1 MLGNIFLIPAR
12 AIAPDGSTMLR
23 FSSKVS
29 LIAAQISSVFTVTI
43 SGSTIDQSYLI
54 CVDERYQKVRHQF
67 EQLLYHQQ
75 ISLRGVG
82 LHVHLLLALLLNKL
96 TLHIQHR

>member
-1 MLGNIFLIPAR
+1 MPAR

-43 SGSTIDQSYLI
+43 AGSTIGPELSDLRRRIISNGKAPICATAVPSANKPTCGKITRSFASKAAFKHADSSYSTPI
-54 CVDERYQKVRHQF
+54 IF
-67 EQLLYHQQ
+67 
-75 ISLRGVG
+75 
-82 LHVHLLLALLLNKL
+82 
-96 TLHIQHR
+96 T

>member
-1 MLGNIFLIPAR
+1 
-12 AIAPDGSTMLR
+12 MLR

-43 SGSTIDQSYLI
+43 SGSTIGPELSDLRRRTISKGKAPI
-54 CVDERYQKVRHQF
+54 

-82 LHVHLLLALLLNKL
+82 LHVHWLLALLLNKL